1 MAKKRKERTRTFLL
15 ILSFILALFVG
26 ALFYFILGGFDWV
39 KILIAF
45 GASFIIL
52 SIISLILSSNKMKG
66 VLGEYR
72 VSRRLNKLASRYEG
86 KVFNDVIIPGDN
98 NRTSQIDHIL
108 ITPYGVY
115 VIETKNV
122 AGKIYGKEDDQY
134 WTQSLAFGRTKNKL
148 YNPVKQNFTHIYR
161 LKELL
166 ETKVHLESIVVFIN
180 ADISDVDSEAVYT
193 LKELK
198 RLISKKSEKKYTSK
212 QVEAVYQEI
221 KEYKD
226 NPVTSSRGHIKE
238 IKDMQRAV
246 EHNIC
251 PRCGGKLI
259 TRTNEEGKEFLG
271 CENYPKC
278 KFIKKD

>member
-134 WTQSLAFGRTKNKL
+134 WTQSLAFGRTKIN
-148 YNPVKQNFTHIYR
+148 
-161 LKELL
+161 
-166 ETKVHLESIVVFIN
+166 SII
-180 ADISDVDSEAVYT
+180 
-193 LKELK
+193 
-198 RLISKKSEKKYTSK
+198 R
-212 QVEAVYQEI
+212 
-221 KEYKD
+221 
-226 NPVTSSRGHIKE
+226 
-238 IKDMQRAV
+238 
-246 EHNIC
+246 
-251 PRCGGKLI
+251 
-259 TRTNEEGKEFLG
+259 
-271 CENYPKC
+271 
-278 KFIKKD
+278 